1 MPENKE
7 SMTNRRFDPTLYDA
21 YTPAQ
26 IAKRFETV
34 GVSKATMAVV
44 PLLGLSLLAGAFIS
58 FGAMFYTLV
67 MTGSGLGLGIG
78 RLLGGLSFCLGL
90 ILVVVGGAEL
100 FTSNVLIVIGWANR
114 RVNTASLL
122 RNWVLVY
129 AGNLLGALGMVVLA
143 YLSDVLHL
151 GGAALAVTA
160 VKIAA
165 AKVSLPFEVALVRG
179 VLCNILVC
187 LAVWLCFAGRSV
199 VDKIL
204 AIIFPI
210 TAFVALGFEHS
221 IANMFFIPI
230 GIVAALDPTFAQ
242 AASAAGVATAD
253 LDLGGLIA
261 NLVPVTIG
269 NVLGG
274 GVFVALTYYVIYL
287 HGKD

>member
-1 MPENKE
+1 MPEDKQ
-7 SMTNRRFDPTLYDA
+7 SMTDRRGDPTLYDA

-26 IAKRFETV
+26 IAKRFEV
-34 GVSKATMAVV
+34 AGVSKATMPTV

-58 FGAMFYTLV
+58 FGALFYTLV

-78 RLLGGLSFCLGL
+78 RLVGGLSFCLGL

-100 FTSNVLIVIGWANR
+100 FTGNVLIVIGWANR
-114 RVNTASLL
+114 RVSTASLL
-122 RNWVLVY
+122 RNWALVY
-129 AGNLLGALGMVVLA
+129 VGNLVGALGMVVLA
-143 YLSDVLHL
+143 YLSGVLHL
-151 GGAALAVTA
+151 GGDALAVTA
-160 VKIAA
+160 IKIAA
-165 AKVSLPFEVALVRG
+165 GKVSLPFEVALVRG

-199 VDKIL
+199 VDKIV
-204 AIIFPI
+204 AILFPV

-221 IANMFFIPI
+221 IANMFFIPL
-230 GIVAALDPTFAQ
+230 GIIADLNPAFAQ
-242 AASAAGVATAD
+242 AAAAAGVVTAD
-253 LDLGGLIA
+253 LDLGGLVA

-287 HGKD
+287 HGRD